1 MKDEDLRHMKANRKK
16 IVAGNLKFCSRTLKQ
31 KKQPIYARVDALC
44 PQNGKKTPLPSSTI
58 SPPSTLIHSKI
69 LSLPLSPK
77 ESSLAHI
84 RIYVYPCLYVC
95 MGIVSS
101 WISINKHFFFFF
113 FEKRQE
119 FVTETLKNSL
129 RRNHFDYSIN
139 FFIIVSTL
147 IF

>member
-101 WISINKHFFFFF
+101 WISINKQFFFFLR
-113 FEKRQE
+113 KDRNSLRKL
-119 FVTETLKNSL
+119 VKNSL